1 MNKKQKEKIGDLLLD
16 LVKYIVTA
24 ILFATWFSN
33 ISWWRWQ
40 AYIVVL
46 ASLVIIT
53 WIGVSF
59 FEDDKTDRKRN
70 NNYGNS
76 SLCYIRFRY
85 IHGSYFQTL
94 CLV

>member
-1 MNKKQKEKIGDLLLD
+1 MICGKKSSFSPHIILLFVHLRRIFERMNKKQKEKIGDLLLD

-24 ILFATWFSN
+24 ILFATWFSD

-46 ASLVIIT
+46 ASLAIIT

-59 FEDDKTDRKRN
+59 FEDDKSNKKKK
-70 NNYGNS
+70 
-76 SLCYIRFRY
+76 
-85 IHGSYFQTL
+85 
-94 CLV
+94 